1 MHLLMFLV
9 GFILVIGG
17 LWMLG
22 EGRTVEGLA
31 DTSTVVMA
39 VTTGSTSTSIENT
52 FDPVTGTAG
61 RRMTTRVT
69 TTGIFYAD
77 IGLTNSPNWT
87 NTGAGSLIQLSGSM
101 GRLMG
106 VHGTENRA
114 YYGTK
119 FDLSG
124 TAFKWEAIPGEVRQI
139 SFDYPMVV
147 GRNLSNTIIYI
158 TNLSSN
164 PTGAVWT
171 PVQGTSAAK
180 TFNYIAMNNG
190 TAIGA
195 GTDNKIW
202 YCPDV
207 RTPVWSDVGT
217 VLLTGRIIKNMAFDG
232 DDVTVID
239 TNNTVYFANN
249 MGEVN
254 DNIGVVYTFVG
265 TTVTKTTSGTLPRV
279 MPNWKTLTRRMKQ
292 VSIRNHMAVGIG
304 ADDLIYFTGNLKD
317 DSWATTG
324 KPSGTVTP
332 GWAELYFPLRQD
344 MITFR
349 PALQT
354 PSGYLCNEN
363 EVLQNGV
370 CASKCPEGSSPD
382 GDICIPELKVVPLT
396 SAAQISCTSSPY
408 LQGKKWMCASPVD
421 LTSLLT
427 NPTPT
432 TTYVGPKDQL
442 CVKTDNTTMMY
453 FCMTAA
459 EAVNGL
465 DAITSLQTDFAK
477 TCQTITKSYIDLSNS
492 LTNLVKIQNGMQN
505 GSAQLGTAR
514 DSLNSIYNQMNC
526 GTASGNKVNLCNQ
539 IRNAASTVGTNSSDV
554 LTKLTSIIPKLT
566 SALGSRDSLLGY
578 KTKFQ
583 CPQ

>member
-1 MHLLMFLV
+1 
-9 GFILVIGG
+9 
-17 LWMLG
+17 MLG
-22 EGRTVEGLA
+22 KDRTVEGLA

-39 VTTGSTSTSIENT
+39 VATGNVNIISENT
-52 FDPVTGTAG
+52 VDPITGIPG
-61 RRMTTRVT
+61 RRVLRPVT
-69 TTGIFYAD
+69 TTGTFYAD
-77 IGLTNSPNWT
+77 IALTNTPNWT
-87 NTGAGSLIQLSGSM
+87 NTGAGSFKQLSGSM

-106 VHGTENRA
+106 VHTTENRA

-124 TAFKWEAIPGEVRQI
+124 TAFKWEAIPNSVQQI

-147 GRNLSNTIIYI
+147 GRTLSNTIVYI
-158 TNLSSN
+158 NNISSN

-207 RTPVWSDVGT
+207 RSPVWSDISTG
-217 VLLTGRIIKNMAFDG
+217 LLTGRVIKNMAFDG

-239 TNNTVYFANN
+239 TNDTVYFANN
-249 MGEVN
+249 MSEVN
-254 DNIGVVYTFVG
+254 DNIGVTFTFSG
-265 TTVTKTTSGTLPRV
+265 TTATRSKSGSVPRI
-279 MPNWKTLTRRMKQ
+279 MPNWRSLTKKMKQ
-292 VSIRNHMAVGIG
+292 ISIRNHMALGVGT
-304 ADDLIYFTGNLKD
+304 DELIYFTGNLKD

-324 KPSGTVTP
+324 KPPNTP
-332 GWAELYFPLRQD
+332 AWAELYFPLGAN

-349 PALQT
+349 PALST

-382 GDICIPELKVVPLT
+382 GDICIPELKVVPLP
-396 SAAQISCTSSPY
+396 SEAKISCTSSPY
-408 LQGKKWMCASPVD
+408 LQGKKWMCASSDD

-427 NPTPT
+427 NPTAT
-432 TTYVGPKDQL
+432 TSYVGPKDQL
-442 CVKTDNTTMMY
+442 CVKTDSTTMMY
-453 FCMTAA
+453 FCMSAA

-465 DAITSLQTDFAK
+465 EAITSLQTDFSK
-477 TCQTITKSYIDLSNS
+477 TCLTIKKSYTDLSNN
-492 LTNLVKIQNGMQN
+492 LTNLLKIQTGMRNG
-505 GSAQLGTAR
+505 GTQLGTAS
-514 DSLNSIYNQMNC
+514 DSLNKIYHQINC
-526 GTASGNKVNLCNQ
+526 GNASGTKVTLCNQ
-539 IRNAASTVGTNSSDV
+539 IKDAASTVGTKSSDV
-554 LTKLTSIIPKLT
+554 LKKLNDVIPNLQ
-566 SALGSRDSLLGY
+566 SALESRDSLLGY